1 EIASPSVTVY
11 GPVASVPAAKTA
23 LLPVVHPAMT
33 PVPPPSAPVASV
45 FQFASV
51 VLQSP
56 VGEAP
61 PDPAVAPFTSQKT
74 MSART
79 ASRGQATVAKSERIR
94 ATLNQRPYDL
104 VLDRGGVPAR
114 RFAPFA

>member
-1 EIASPSVTVY
+1 MSNDGIRELWLQHRAGQDKYTYFLLAVTAS
-11 GPVASVPAAKTA
+11 AI
-23 LLPVVHPAMT
+23 
-33 PVPPPSAPVASV
+33 V
-45 FQFASV
+45 F
-51 VLQSP
+51 
-56 VGEAP
+56 
-61 PDPAVAPFTSQKT
+61 AVQKT

-104 VLDRGGVPAR
+104 ALDRGGVPAR